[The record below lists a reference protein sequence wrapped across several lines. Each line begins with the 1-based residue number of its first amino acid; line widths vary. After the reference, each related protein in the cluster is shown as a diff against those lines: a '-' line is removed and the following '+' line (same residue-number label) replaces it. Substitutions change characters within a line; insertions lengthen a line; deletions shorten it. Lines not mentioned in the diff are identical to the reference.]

1 MKNSNLVEM
10 KPKYLTEAHRIN
22 SEAAM
27 KKLTEQKLPLDF
39 EKCLAELRENSKDHP
54 VSDPRIEEQPANN
67 LTKDQKVSL
76 FIRILGL
83 KNAIRKIR
91 ECNDQLTLQGK
102 PISVGKIL
110 VQEHIKELKQALKKL
125 RGEPFE
131 ELVTFPPTPEQLN
144 AMSPE
149 QRTRFVLY
157 NLWKRKFLTEI
168 RDDSKNLGK

>member
-1 MKNSNLVEM
+1 M
-10 KPKYLTEAHRIN
+10 KPKYPNEAFRKN

-27 KKLTEQKLPLDF
+27 KEISERKLPLDLD
-39 EKCLAELRENSKDHP
+39 ECLAQLRENSKDHP
-54 VSDPRIEEQPANN
+54 VPTPAIKEQQTYN

-91 ECNDQLTLQGK
+91 ECNDQLILQDQ
-102 PISVGKIL
+102 PIWIGKIL
-110 VQEHIKELKQALKKL
+110 VQEHIKELNEALNEL
-125 RGEPFE
+125 RGEPFDKPKA
-131 ELVTFPPTPEQLN
+131 FPPTKEELS
-144 AMSPE
+144 AMSRE